1 MKLNYKKTI
10 YVGLAFLLISMF
22 WQTYDNII
30 GKILIDKFG
39 LNQTWS
45 GLVMAVDNILALALL
60 PLFGML
66 SDKTRSKLGKRT
78 PYIIVGTI
86 IAALAFVSL
95 SFVDNS
101 QTLKIQNET
110 TIVEDYQDVNAQIV
124 SGNLTV
130 AEWDAIFANIKTE
143 RTDSLTNEKIND
155 ADYES
160 YEKTIKGS
168 YDNIISEGGYTTEI
182 DRFDQREI
190 ADIYYNYLSARAW
203 ELTRNDTKNLFLFI
217 GILLV
222 VLISMS
228 TFRSPAVA
236 LMPDVTVKPLRSKAN
251 AVINLLGA
259 VGGITSI
266 ILISVLGL
274 SKASYVSY
282 TPIFIATSI
291 IMVIALIIFLLKV
304 NEPKLVEEYNQDVIK
319 YGLDEDDIA
328 EATLTGENHVE
339 KKLSKPELT
348 SLILILVS
356 VFLWFTG
363 YNAVTTKLSDYAPKM
378 LNMDFATPLLVAQA
392 TAIIAFIPIG
402 LLSSKLGRKKMI
414 LAGIILLTLCFGAA
428 YFLDQETGWIL
439 YIVLG
444 LTGIAW
450 ATINVNSFP
459 MVVELASGSNVG
471 KYTGYYY
478 TFSMAAQIM
487 TPILSG
493 ILMDNLSR
501 AVLFPYAA
509 LFVALSFITM
519 FFVKHGD
526 SKAEVGSLLE
536 TFNVED

>member
-1 MKLNYKKTI
+1 MKEMKLDYKKTI

-66 SDKTRSKLGKRT
+66 SDKTRTKIGKRT
-78 PYIIVGTI
+78 PYIIIGTL

-101 QTLKIQNET
+101 QTNKINTET
-110 TIVEDYQDVNAQIV
+110 TIITDYEEVNAKIV
-124 SGNLTV
+124 AGDMLVDDWDNIFDDIK
-130 AEWDAIFANIKTE
+130 AERD
-143 RTDSLTNEKIND
+143 DSLSKGVITENDYKRYETNISG
-155 ADYES
+155 A
-160 YEKTIKGS
+160 
-168 YDNIISEGGYTTEI
+168 YDNIIEEGKYTEEI
-182 DRFDQREI
+182 GRFDQREI
-190 ADIYYNYLSARAW
+190 ADIYYNYLSTRAW
-203 ELTRNDTKNLFLFI
+203 ELTRNDTKNLYLFI
-217 GILLV
+217 GILLI
-222 VLISMS
+222 VLVAMS

-236 LMPDVTVKPLRSKAN
+236 LMPDVTVKPSRSKAN

-266 ILISVLGL
+266 LLISLLGL

-282 TPIFIATSI
+282 TPIFVATSI
-291 IMVIALIIFLLKV
+291 LMVVALIIFLFKV
-304 NEPKLVEEYNQDVIK
+304 NEPKLIEQYNSDVLD
-319 YGLDEDDIA
+319 YGLDEEDIA
-328 EATLTGENHVE
+328 GEDYVE
-339 KKLSKPELT
+339 RKLGKKELLSLV
-348 SLILILVS
+348 LILLS
-356 VFLWFTG
+356 VFFWFSG

-402 LLSSKLGRKKMI
+402 ILSSKIGRKKMI
-414 LAGIILLTLCFGAA
+414 LAGIILLTICFGSA
-428 YFLDQETGWIL
+428 YFLDAETGQIL
-439 YIVLG
+439 YLVLA
-444 LTGIAW
+444 LTGVAW

-493 ILMDNLSR
+493 LLMDNLGR
-501 AVLFPYAA
+501 GILFPYATV
-509 LFVALSFITM
+509 FVAISFVTM

-526 SKAEVGSLLE
+526 SKPVAKKGLE
-536 TFNVED
+536 AFDVED

>member
-1 MKLNYKKTI
+1 MKEMKLDYKKTI

-66 SDKTRSKLGKRT
+66 SDKTRTKIGKRT
-78 PYIIVGTI
+78 PYIIIGTL

-101 QTLKIQNET
+101 QTNKIKTET
-110 TIVEDYQDVNAQIV
+110 TIITDYEEVNAKIV
-124 SGNLTV
+124 AGDMLVDDWDNIFDDIK
-130 AEWDAIFANIKTE
+130 AERD
-143 RTDSLTNEKIND
+143 DSLSKGVITENDYKRYETNISG
-155 ADYES
+155 A
-160 YEKTIKGS
+160 
-168 YDNIISEGGYTTEI
+168 YDNIIEEGKYTEEI
-182 DRFDQREI
+182 GRFDQREI
-190 ADIYYNYLSARAW
+190 ADIYYNYLSTRAW
-203 ELTRNDTKNLFLFI
+203 ELTRNDTKNLYLFI
-217 GILLV
+217 GILLI
-222 VLISMS
+222 VLVAMS

-266 ILISVLGL
+266 LLISLLGL

-282 TPIFIATSI
+282 TPIFVATSI
-291 IMVIALIIFLLKV
+291 LMVVALIIFLFKV
-304 NEPKLVEEYNQDVIK
+304 NEPKLIEQYNSDVLD
-319 YGLDEDDIA
+319 YGLDEEDIA
-328 EATLTGENHVE
+328 GEDYIE
-339 KKLSKPELT
+339 RKLGKKELLSLV
-348 SLILILVS
+348 LILLS
-356 VFLWFTG
+356 VFFWFSG

-402 LLSSKLGRKKMI
+402 ILSSKIGRKKMI
-414 LAGIILLTLCFGAA
+414 LAGIILLTICFGSA
-428 YFLDQETGWIL
+428 YFLDAETGQIL
-439 YIVLG
+439 YLVLA
-444 LTGIAW
+444 LTGVAW

-493 ILMDNLSR
+493 LLMDNLGR
-501 AVLFPYAA
+501 GILFPYATV
-509 LFVALSFITM
+509 FVAISFVTM

-526 SKAEVGSLLE
+526 SKPVAKKGLE
-536 TFNVED
+536 AFDVED

>member
-1 MKLNYKKTI
+1 MKEMKLDYKKTI

-66 SDKTRSKLGKRT
+66 SDKTRTKIGKRT
-78 PYIIVGTI
+78 PYIIIGTL

-101 QTLKIQNET
+101 QTNKIKTET
-110 TIVEDYQDVNAQIV
+110 TIITDYEEVNAKIV
-124 SGNLTV
+124 AGDMLVDDWDNIFDDIK
-130 AEWDAIFANIKTE
+130 AERD
-143 RTDSLTNEKIND
+143 DSLSKGVITENDYKRYETNISG
-155 ADYES
+155 A
-160 YEKTIKGS
+160 
-168 YDNIISEGGYTTEI
+168 YDNIIEEGKYTEEI
-182 DRFDQREI
+182 GRFDQREI
-190 ADIYYNYLSARAW
+190 ADIYYNYLSTRAW
-203 ELTRNDTKNLFLFI
+203 ELTRNDTKNLYLFI
-217 GILLV
+217 GILLI
-222 VLISMS
+222 VLVAMS

-266 ILISVLGL
+266 LLISLLGL

-282 TPIFIATSI
+282 TPIFVATSI
-291 IMVIALIIFLLKV
+291 LMVVALIIFLFKV
-304 NEPKLVEEYNQDVIK
+304 NEPKLIEQYNSDVLD
-319 YGLDEDDIA
+319 YGLDEEDIA
-328 EATLTGENHVE
+328 EEDYVE
-339 KKLSKPELT
+339 RKLGKKELLSLV
-348 SLILILVS
+348 LILLS
-356 VFLWFTG
+356 VFFWFSG

-402 LLSSKLGRKKMI
+402 ILSSKIGRKKMI
-414 LAGIILLTLCFGAA
+414 LAGIILLTICFGSA
-428 YFLDQETGWIL
+428 YFLDAETGQIL
-439 YIVLG
+439 YLVLA
-444 LTGIAW
+444 LTGVAW

-493 ILMDNLSR
+493 LLMDNLGR
-501 AVLFPYAA
+501 EILFPYATV
-509 LFVALSFITM
+509 FVAISFVTM

-526 SKAEVGSLLE
+526 SKPVAKKGLE
-536 TFNVED
+536 AFDVED

>member
-1 MKLNYKKTI
+1 MKEMKLDYKKTI

-22 WQTYDNII
+22 WQTYDNIT

-66 SDKTRSKLGKRT
+66 SDKTRTKIGKRT
-78 PYIIVGTI
+78 PYIIIGTL

-101 QTLKIQNET
+101 QTNKIKTET
-110 TIVEDYQDVNAQIV
+110 TIITDYEEVNAKIV
-124 SGNLTV
+124 AGDMLVDDWDNIFDDIK
-130 AEWDAIFANIKTE
+130 AERD
-143 RTDSLTNEKIND
+143 DSLSKGVITENDYKRYETNISG
-155 ADYES
+155 A
-160 YEKTIKGS
+160 
-168 YDNIISEGGYTTEI
+168 YDNIIEEGKYTEEI
-182 DRFDQREI
+182 GRFDQREI
-190 ADIYYNYLSARAW
+190 ADIYYNYLSTRAW
-203 ELTRNDTKNLFLFI
+203 ELTRNDTKNLYLFI
-217 GILLV
+217 GILLI
-222 VLISMS
+222 VLVAMS

-266 ILISVLGL
+266 LLISLLGL

-282 TPIFIATSI
+282 TPIFVATSI
-291 IMVIALIIFLLKV
+291 LMVVALIIFLFKV
-304 NEPKLVEEYNQDVIK
+304 NEPKLIEQYNSDVLD
-319 YGLDEDDIA
+319 YGLDEEDIA
-328 EATLTGENHVE
+328 GEDYVE
-339 KKLSKPELT
+339 RKLGKKELLSLV
-348 SLILILVS
+348 LILLS
-356 VFLWFTG
+356 VFFWFSG

-402 LLSSKLGRKKMI
+402 ILSSKIGRKKMI
-414 LAGIILLTLCFGAA
+414 LAGIILLTICFGSA
-428 YFLDQETGWIL
+428 YFLDAETGQIL
-439 YIVLG
+439 YLVLA
-444 LTGIAW
+444 LTGVAW

-493 ILMDNLSR
+493 LLMDNLGR
-501 AVLFPYAA
+501 GILFPYATV
-509 LFVALSFITM
+509 FVAISFVTM

-526 SKAEVGSLLE
+526 SKPVAKKGLE
-536 TFNVED
+536 AFDVED